1 MATIG
6 YVLSHEQFSAPQL
19 IEHAVLAENAGFDA
33 VWTSDHFHPWM
44 DNQGH
49 AGQAWMTLAAL
60 GQRTSLP
67 LGTGVTCP
75 SYRYHPAIVAQVF
88 ASLGVLYPG
97 RTFLGVGSGEALN
110 EQPVTG
116 DWGEYKER
124 NERLAEAVELIR
136 ELWTGEWVTHGG
148 KHYPVQNA
156 KIYDLPAQPVPIY
169 IAASGPNSMKSAGK
183 HGDGLITDV
192 KSLSDREMLEA
203 FREGARE
210 AGKDPESMPV
220 LVEHFVVVGG
230 QNEAEEAARLWR
242 FIPNAWTEYVDIP
255 DPREIERR
263 AEEDLPLDQV
273 YRQWIVSEDP
283 EEHAGR
289 IRELLDVGA
298 THIYVHD
305 GQNNQR
311 RCIEFFGNNVLPL
324 LREGR

>member
-116 DWGEYKER
+116 YRGEYKER

-183 HGDGLITDV
+183 HGDGPITDV

-203 FREGARE
+203 FREGASA
-210 AGKDPESMPV
+210 AGKDPASMPI

-230 QNEAEEAARLWR
+230 QNKSEEAARLWR

-263 AEEDLPLDQV
+263 AEKDLPLDQV
-273 YRQWIVSEDP
+273 YSQWIVSEDP

-289 IRELLDVGA
+289 IRELLDAGA